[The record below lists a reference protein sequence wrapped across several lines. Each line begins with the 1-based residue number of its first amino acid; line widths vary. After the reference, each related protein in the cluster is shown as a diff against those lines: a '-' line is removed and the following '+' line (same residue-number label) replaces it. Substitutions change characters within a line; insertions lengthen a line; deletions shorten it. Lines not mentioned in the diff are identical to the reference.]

1 MSPKNVVS
9 SSVNFVTT
17 VVYISILLNLAT
29 AVKPKG
35 FSMKMIRSDSK
46 ESPLYPRYANLSE
59 GERFQRLVEQSKA
72 RARYLGSARAAAYN
86 KSSSMNPDIIRIPI
100 KYMEDRSYYI
110 GQVGIGNFSNQPQY
124 YYLIIDTGSDL
135 MWTQCHGGN
144 NYFYQDPPVYDQ
156 GSSSTY
162 DRIPCVHLDECDS
175 RHCENGLC
183 TYKEGYVSGPE
194 TFGHL
199 AYETFTINSNTGDRE
214 SVAIIIMGCGID
226 QRNFGPL
233 FGVPEKRD
241 GDQDFPPPIPAPGTA
256 PIAGI
261 LGLGQ
266 DTSNFSLVLQLD
278 VDNKKFEYCLQ
289 SYDLHGIASS
299 YTYLRFGSDAIIGGG
314 PEVLKTPII
323 QDPNFKSPYHLILED
338 ISVGNRRVRFQPS
351 DFQIR
356 ADGNGGT
363 IIDSGAP
370 FTIMRMRHF
379 RRVKQVLLNYFA
391 DFRIQPVDREPGML
405 FDPCFR
411 IPSGF
416 NEYPEITFHFQRG
429 ADFVIKQRSG
439 SFTYYKDENLL
450 CFAIIGLYSH
460 LQYDVTL
467 GAMQQANKRIL
478 YDLNEK
484 ALSFTEEE
492 CNFGS

>member
-1 MSPKNVVS
+1 
-9 SSVNFVTT
+9 
-17 VVYISILLNLAT
+17 
-29 AVKPKG
+29 
-35 FSMKMIRSDSK
+35 
-46 ESPLYPRYANLSE
+46 
-59 GERFQRLVEQSKA
+59 
-72 RARYLGSARAAAYN
+72 
-86 KSSSMNPDIIRIPI
+86 
-100 KYMEDRSYYI
+100 MEDRSYYI

-135 MWTQCHGGN
+135 IWIQCHGGN

-156 GSSSTY
+156 GGSSTY
-162 DRIPCVHLDECDS
+162 ERIPCEHLDECDS

-183 TYKEGYVSGPE
+183 TYREGYVSGPE
-194 TFGHL
+194 TSGHL
-199 AYETFTINSNTGDRE
+199 AYETFTINSNTGARE
-214 SVAIIIMGCGID
+214 SVANIIMGCGID

-278 VDNKKFEYCLQ
+278 VDNKKF
-289 SYDLHGIASS
+289 
-299 YTYLRFGSDAIIGGG
+299 GSDAIIGGG
-314 PEVLKTPII
+314 PEVLKTPIL
-323 QDPNFKSPYHLILED
+323 QDPNFRSPYHLVLED

-351 DFQIR
+351 DHDFQIR

-370 FTIMRMRHF
+370 FTIMSMRHF
-379 RRVKQVLLNYFA
+379 QRVKQVLLNYFA

-411 IPSGF
+411 IPAGF
-416 NEYPEITFHFQRG
+416 NEHPEMTFHFQGG

-439 SFTYYKDENLL
+439 IFTYYKDENLL
-450 CFAIIGLYSH
+450 CFAIIGLYN
-460 LQYDVTL
+460 LQFDVTL

-484 ALSFTEEE
+484 KLSFTEED